1 VCVALSLSADGHPG
15 IPAEAKTMSAWSWQ
29 VWLLVPFLGLMVLYP
44 RHRFVLMFAFAALFF
59 FLDSPWMRMQ
69 RNFYHCD
76 AQLKNG
82 EQTFIDMGKPFICDA
97 KFEHCRPCQENA
109 IP

>member
-1 VCVALSLSADGHPG
+1 
-15 IPAEAKTMSAWSWQ
+15 MSAWSWQ
-29 VWLLVPFLGLMVLYP
+29 VWLLVPFLVLMVLYP
-44 RHRFVLMFAFAALFF
+44 RYRLYLMIGFAALFF
-59 FLDSPWMRMQ
+59 FLDSPWARMQ

-97 KFEHCRPCQENA
+97 VLAHCRPCKENA